1 MLINTKPFQNA
12 IQGAVLRNQIAGAKS
27 DGHVTTGEANALI
40 ARARAGGV
48 QPSELQALRQ
58 LALESRNNNHFD
70 AGAKAALNNFLGTSA
85 DRSFA
90 SGRLPPEA
98 NLPQNLNIFGSA
110 VGQHLDQ
117 RRLNSLD
124 QHFKKDDG
132 RIGAGEM
139 RSIMRNIFKDGNIS
153 PTERKYLQ
161 GKLSDPAVS
170 AEAKKEIR
178 NLLSLLPGGRITGDG
193 IHLPGIKFPRPLPGL
208 PAPTTGPTTGSSGST
223 GSASP
228 PGNTGLPT
236 FPLPPRDPN
245 DLAQRDR
252 YNQMLIQYQNARQ
265 PIQAGIDAALQ
276 GPAGRASDGPRPPND
291 PNDLAALA
299 KYKGELE
306 AYNASHSGGGT
317 SPVPGGGGTSPTQG
331 TGGSNTTPGAS
342 NGKFPA
348 FPEAPKDPKDL
359 NAQNEYQKQMFEY
372 QQAQQQMMQFWQMM
386 TTTLKAS
393 GDSIKG
399 MIQNLR

>member
-1 MLINTKPFQNA
+1 MLINNKPFQNA

-40 ARARAGGV
+40 ARARSGGV

-58 LALESRNNNHFD
+58 LALESRNSNKFD

-98 NLPQNLNIFGSA
+98 NLPQNLKIFGSA
-110 VGQHLDQ
+110 IGQTLDKA
-117 RRLNSLD
+117 RLNALD
-124 QHFKKDDG
+124 KHFKKDDG

-139 RSIMRNIFKDGNIS
+139 RSIMRNIFKDGNVS

-161 GKLSDPAVS
+161 DKLKDPAVS

-178 NLLSLLPGGRITGDG
+178 NLLNLLPGGRITEPS
-193 IHLPGIKFPRPLPGL
+193 IFLPPLKFPRPFPGFPGL
-208 PAPTTGPTTGSSGST
+208 PGFPPPPPTSGSGGST
-223 GSASP
+223 GVPGTPGGTTP
-228 PGNTGLPT
+228 P
-236 FPLPPRDPN
+236 
-245 DLAQRDR
+245 
-252 YNQMLIQYQNARQ
+252 
-265 PIQAGIDAALQ
+265 
-276 GPAGRASDGPRPPND
+276 
-291 PNDLAALA
+291 
-299 KYKGELE
+299 
-306 AYNASHSGGGT
+306 GGGT
-317 SPVPGGGGTSPTQG
+317 TTPPGGGTTVPGGGGTTPTPPTQG
-331 TGGSNTTPGAS
+331 TGGTGGTTPTGS
-342 NGKFPA
+342 GKFPA

-393 GDSIKG
+393 GDSIKS